1 MPGSD
6 REGISKRLQLGL
18 GPRRGREVSPE
29 DIWRKNITGSGT
41 AGTKALEQGVK
52 MGSKMVRPA
61 WLKQNGWDARSR

>member
-18 GPRRGREVSPE
+18 GPRGGKEVSPE
-29 DIWRKNITGSGT
+29 NIWGKNITGSGT

-52 MGSKMVRPA
+52 MAFKDGEASMA
-61 WLKQNGWDARSR
+61 EAE